1 MNDILYIPF
10 VLLGIYILLEASDLG
25 ISVASAFLGRSRE
38 EKEAALSLLA
48 PCLDGNEL
56 WLVAAGLFTGFGFL
70 EGNTVLLGLGAAAV
84 AAGGIRFFAVIL
96 KKTSAAPLLMKLS
109 SLCSLAALLFIGMA
123 SWQAVAQEAE
133 LFSAGGLLAGLWL
146 ILMSLQA
153 GAAYGSVKVS
163 NPLGEHFRA
172 LSLLSAIGAVLL
184 FLAILFVIPGG
195 VWGSE
200 TALAFCGA
208 GFILY
213 IGAFILLRMR
223 KNGAGWILS
232 WMALASAILFYVT
245 AFTGGKLPMEYLLAI
260 SDERAI
266 VLGAAAVWS
275 LAALIYRMVRKQVTY
290 EWKDHI

>member
-1 MNDILYIPF
+1 MSDILYIPF

-56 WLVAAGLFTGFGFL
+56 WLIAAGLFTGFGFL
-70 EGNTVLLGLGAAAV
+70 EEHIALLGLGAVAV
-84 AAGGIRFFAVIL
+84 ATGGIRFFAVIL
-96 KKTSAAPLLMKLS
+96 KKTSAAPLLMRLS
-109 SLCSLAALLFIGMA
+109 SLCSLVALLFIGMA
-123 SWQAVAQEAE
+123 SWQAGAQEAE
-133 LFSAGGLLAGLWL
+133 LFSAGGLLAGLWV

-153 GAAYGSVKVS
+153 GTAYGSVKVS

-195 VWGSE
+195 VLEGE
-200 TALAFCGA
+200 AALAFCGA
-208 GFILY
+208 SFILY

-232 WMALASAILFYVT
+232 WLALASAILFYVT
-245 AFTGGKLPMEYLLAI
+245 AFTKGKLPMEEVLAV

-266 VLGAAAVWS
+266 VLGAAAIWS
-275 LAALIYRMVRKQVTY
+275 LASLAYRTARKQVIY